1 MYEEKAARDPRVRVD
16 EDCMEARKL
25 LRDVVKVLA
34 QAFDEA
40 WASIAHTVEPARA
53 KKVKSSLARV
63 IVAQAKGRAPKDHRV
78 LKTAALASFHNR
90 LVRRLASPGGLD
102 LSARP

>member
-1 MYEEKAARDPRVRVD
+1 
-16 EDCMEARKL
+16 MEARKL

-63 IVAQAKGRAPKDHRV
+63 IVAQAKGRAPKNHRV
-78 LKTAALASFHNR
+78 LKTAALASLHNR
-90 LVRRLASPGGLD
+90 LGQAPRKLGRS
-102 LSARP
+102 RPQGAPAKQQQRG

>member
-1 MYEEKAARDPRVRVD
+1 
-16 EDCMEARKL
+16 MEARKL

-53 KKVKSSLARV
+53 KKVKSSLART
-63 IVAQAKGRAPKDHRV
+63 IVAQARGRAPKDHQA
-78 LKTAALASFHNR
+78 LKIAALKSFQKR
-90 LVRRLASPGGLD
+90 PGQAPQK
-102 LSARP
+102 LSQSQSHCGPAKQHWRG

>member
-1 MYEEKAARDPRVRVD
+1 
-16 EDCMEARKL
+16 MEARKL

-53 KKVKSSLARV
+53 KKMKSSLARA
-63 IVAQAKGRAPKDHRV
+63 IVAQNGGRAPKDHHG
-78 LKTAALASFHNR
+78 LKTAALASLQKR
-90 LVRRLASPGGLD
+90 LGRAPRKLGRSQPQGVAAKQHQRGE
-102 LSARP
+102 

>member
-1 MYEEKAARDPRVRVD
+1 MGISNRHLSADLGLGQRVRTSRDDEKLPVVSGLAD

-25 LRDVVKVLA
+25 LRDVVNVLA

-40 WASIAHTVEPARA
+40 WASMAHTVEPARA

-63 IVAQAKGRAPKDHRV
+63 IVAQPRG
-78 LKTAALASFHNR
+78 
-90 LVRRLASPGGLD
+90 
-102 LSARP
+102 ARPRITGC